1 MFSSD
6 KKDNKT
12 KTVVPRTMIQEN
24 STIERNR
31 ISQKTVFKGSISS
44 QGDFRIDGTVE
55 GDLTTTGKVIIG
67 AEGKVL
73 GEMKCVNA
81 DIEGTF
87 DGRLEVK
94 NSLCLKPSAKIY
106 GEVLS
111 ESFTVEPGAIIN
123 ANCSMLSAVKELNP
137 KSTSDKDAKESEKT
151 NKSKATNV
159 S

>member
-1 MFSSD
+1 MFGSE
-6 KKDNKT
+6 KKEVKT
-12 KTVVPRTMIQEN
+12 MAKENLTM
-24 STIERNR
+24 ERNR
-31 ISQKTVFKGSISS
+31 ISQKSVFKGSISS
-44 QGDFRIDGTVE
+44 QGDFRIDGTIE

-67 AEGKVL
+67 PEGKVL

-94 NSLCLKPSAKIY
+94 NSLCLKPSAKVY

-123 ANCSMLSAVKELNP
+123 ANCSMLSAVKEL
-137 KSTSDKDAKESEKT
+137 KTAKIEERSRESKQEKV
-151 NKSKATNV
+151 SKV

>member
-6 KKDNKT
+6 KKEGKT
-12 KTVVPRTMIQEN
+12 MARTMGQE
-24 STIERNR
+24 SATVERNR
-31 ISQKTVFKGSISS
+31 ISQKSVFKGSITS

-67 AEGKVL
+67 PEGKVL
-73 GEMKCVNA
+73 GEVKCVNA

-123 ANCSMLSAVKELNP
+123 ANCSMLSAVKELKP
-137 KSTSDKDAKESEKT
+137 SADSEKGEK
-151 NKSKATNV
+151 NAGKSKSEKA

>member
-6 KKDNKT
+6 KKEVKT
-12 KTVVPRTMIQEN
+12 MARTMGQD
-24 STIERNR
+24 SMTTERNR
-31 ISQKTVFKGSISS
+31 ISQKTVFKGSITS
-44 QGDFRIDGTVE
+44 QGDFRIDGTIE

-67 AEGKVL
+67 PEGKII
-73 GEMKCVNA
+73 GEVKCVNS

-106 GEVLS
+106 GEVLA
-111 ESFTVEPGAIIN
+111 ESFTVEPGAVIN
-123 ANCSMLSAVKELNP
+123 ANCSMLSAVKELKPNSSASE
-137 KSTSDKDAKESEKT
+137 KEGKDAEKSKSEK
-151 NKSKATNV
+151 V

>member
-1 MFSSD
+1 MFSSE
-6 KKDNKT
+6 KKEVKT
-12 KTVVPRTMIQEN
+12 MVQEN
-24 STIERNR
+24 VTMERNR

-44 QGDFRIDGTVE
+44 QGDFRIDGIVE
-55 GDLTTTGKVIIG
+55 GDLITTGKVIIG
-67 AEGKVL
+67 PEGKVL
-73 GEMKCVNA
+73 GEMKCTNA

-94 NSLCLKPSAKIY
+94 NSLCLKPSAKVY

-123 ANCSMLSAVKELNP
+123 ANCGMLSAVKELKPTNVG
-137 KSTSDKDAKESEKT
+137 EKT
-151 NKSKATNV
+151 NESKQEKA